1 MAKPAALG
9 LLLWAIP
16 ALAVIATV
24 NSPCLSICGGTQKT
38 VDDELIC
45 NDGDYNSTVK
55 GLTMKNCLLCESTS
69 TTYSNQFDSDLYWFI
84 CRLSL
89 ESHPHTSQRHVL
101 MIWRSQPEIHHPSL
115 RL

>member
-1 MAKPAALG
+1 MAKLVALG

-24 NSPCLSICGGTQKT
+24 NSPCLSICGGTDKT

-69 TTYSNQFDSDLYWFI
+69 TTYSNQFNSDIYWFI
-84 CRLSL
+84 CALSL
-89 ESHPHTSQRHVL
+89 DSHHIP
-101 MIWRSQPEIHHPSL
+101 QPGTNDMA
-115 RL
+115 